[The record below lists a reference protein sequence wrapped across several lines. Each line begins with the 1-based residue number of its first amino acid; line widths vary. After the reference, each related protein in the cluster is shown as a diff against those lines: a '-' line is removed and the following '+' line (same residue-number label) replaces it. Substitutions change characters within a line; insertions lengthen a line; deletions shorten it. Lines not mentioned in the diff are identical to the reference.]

1 MRTHKTWCAAALSLG
16 ILGAAGCTKEIDLKG
31 TLSRYSTPTTSDRAV
46 EAVGSAATTRRL
58 ASDSATMLA
67 LSAIESAAD
76 EQPACVASSAAKTSE
91 VLGFLH
97 AANRAELAKAKLAKD
112 HARSEALK
120 ARADDVMR
128 DRAALDFKLQ
138 TVAWKEGIDVTPP
151 KGDPVLTGLKK
162 ARDEQLATLATKTG
176 RSFDEAYLA
185 PDVSEDA
192 QDLDVV
198 EQGRKLAQD
207 DEVRAVL
214 TDARRVIRQD
224 EERAMALE
232 DDQVSGGAAQAPTSA
247 IFRGAIP
254 SNDVTP
260 GRGLYG
266 GGRR

>member
-1 MRTHKTWCAAALSLG
+1 MRTRKTWCAAALSLG
-16 ILGAAGCTKEIDLKG
+16 ILGVAGCTKEIDLKG
-31 TLSRYSTPTTSDRAV
+31 ALSRYSTPMPDDRAV
-46 EAVGSAATTRRL
+46 EAIGESTATRRL
-58 ASDSATMLA
+58 ASDSVTMFA

-76 EQPACVASSAAKTSE
+76 AQPGCVASRAAKTSE

-97 AANRAELAKAKLAKD
+97 AADRAELAKAKLAKD

-128 DRAALDFKLQ
+128 ERGALDFKLQ
-138 TVAWKEGIDVTPP
+138 TVAWKEGIDVAPP
-151 KGDPVLTGLKK
+151 QGDPVLTGLKK
-162 ARDEQLATLATKTG
+162 ARDEQVATLATKTG

-198 EQGRKLAQD
+198 EQGRKVAED
-207 DEVRAVL
+207 DEVRAL
-214 TDARRVIRQD
+214 LADARRVILQD

-232 DDQVSGGAAQAPTSA
+232 DEQGSNGGAQAPSSA
-247 IFRGAIP
+247 IAGGAMRN
-254 SNDVTP
+254 NDATP